1 MLCLTLRNPLELLK
15 AKQKSLLHAS
25 NQKGPRW
32 RVQWGILPLSINH
45 IVSYASGSSL
55 GQPSGTSDLSRAKDG
70 LLQIAFSIQIIFYTK
85 KNPLKCGPP
94 NDYSEVANSMTEVFT
109 VSLQL
114 DWRIKMLWLQ
124 VKIVQAGIQG
134 KLWHIVHSSEKVLQS
149 NTPKG
154 SWQVFLMLLDGEW
167 LIG

>member
-1 MLCLTLRNPLELLK
+1 MFPVLSTEPLWCWVTLIATPVMVFQLLHFVSLFWQSK
-15 AKQKSLLHAS
+15 VILQKDVEYIFDVIGSKSLNVVS
-25 NQKGPRW
+25 NTKESLGVVKGQAEEPSTCKQPKRSK
-32 RVQWGILPLSINH
+32 VEGSM
-45 IVSYASGSSL
+45 SSL

-114 DWRIKMLWLQ
+114 D
-124 VKIVQAGIQG
+124 
-134 KLWHIVHSSEKVLQS
+134 
-149 NTPKG
+149 
-154 SWQVFLMLLDGEW
+154 
-167 LIG
+167 